1 MNRFFLLL
9 VCASVTVAQ
18 SPRAMIERALE
29 HLGMEW
35 SDVQLPSDLAGR
47 DRHRID
53 AVDEVF
59 TDPLAMLRRC
69 EQLSRFADH
78 LRSGSLQM
86 VADSLSTL
94 CGYSSGTPQ
103 LSSRVDWEYYPT
115 NQLDSMLLRSSLVY
129 QSIIQQYLTP
139 LLAYR
144 IATREV
150 RRLIRT
156 NELLLA
162 MSDSLWLLSSDDEK
176 ADPYLHKAAELR
188 GDSIA
193 REYFD
198 AALTPEIGSLL
209 SGALQLYSQLL
220 GVLHRTGEAQQ
231 LLLDSIRTIVWDTP
245 LGRCAIG
252 GPGDDV
258 YRGDY
263 VLIFDVGGNDAYF
276 LESTKERAFERGVQ
290 VIIDLNGNDT
300 YVGSDY
306 SLGAGIAGCG
316 ILIDGA
322 GDDSYR
328 AGNYSLGSGLWGVGI
343 LYDIAGNDNYRGG
356 TFSQGSGAF
365 GIGILLDGGGNDHYT
380 VAAHGQAFAGT
391 RGVGLLVDFQGNDSY
406 MSASPFLD
414 VLRYESHYLTFTQGA
429 ALGYRPIA
437 SGGIALLS
445 DRGGNDVYT
454 TDIYGQG
461 TAYWFGLGMLEDRSG
476 EDRFIAYQYAQGAG
490 IHFAHGLLWDHGGN
504 DLYFAR
510 GVSQG
515 CGHDVGVG
523 MLLDEVGDDTF
534 TVESL
539 SLGGGNANAVSL
551 FLDERGDD
559 AYAARNESNTRGFS
573 DLRRGLPMLGVF
585 VDARGS
591 DRYALHRG
599 NQTAQIKSTFGI
611 AWDAELEN
619 IETSSH
625 RSAEPSSV
633 DTLLPASLDSLFVLA
648 STPLLKYQHLVG
660 RARSAI
666 VAQGIST
673 VPFLATKLGT
683 RFPRERLALEE
694 MLPRLYRADSLAVT
708 QLLADSL
715 HSTNT
720 ATLLFSLWA
729 IGKCRIAALADS
741 MIRFAR
747 HNDWRVRAA
756 VAQQVG
762 EGKFRTVV
770 HHIVRLLSDN
780 HPWVRAR
787 AAYAVAATLG
797 TEAHKVT
804 LTALG
809 DTAAIVRTSA
819 VLGYRENTSWNPAT
833 LASLLRSAPTE
844 RGKIAVVLCAGM
856 LDSTA
861 NQFWEHWMQFANVV
875 AQQSPAVRAAFYR
888 TILTSPLRCTLDGL
902 LIREPNEE
910 LRAELS
916 RSLAIEP
923 CPEALPPYPRR
934 KGSRSLR

>member
-1 MNRFFLLL
+1 
-9 VCASVTVAQ
+9 
-18 SPRAMIERALE
+18 
-29 HLGMEW
+29 
-35 SDVQLPSDLAGR
+35 
-47 DRHRID
+47 
-53 AVDEVF
+53 
-59 TDPLAMLRRC
+59 
-69 EQLSRFADH
+69 
-78 LRSGSLQM
+78 
-86 VADSLSTL
+86 
-94 CGYSSGTPQ
+94 
-103 LSSRVDWEYYPT
+103 
-115 NQLDSMLLRSSLVY
+115 
-129 QSIIQQYLTP
+129 
-139 LLAYR
+139 
-144 IATREV
+144 
-150 RRLIRT
+150 
-156 NELLLA
+156 
-162 MSDSLWLLSSDDEK
+162 
-176 ADPYLHKAAELR
+176 
-188 GDSIA
+188 
-193 REYFD
+193 
-198 AALTPEIGSLL
+198 
-209 SGALQLYSQLL
+209 
-220 GVLHRTGEAQQ
+220 
-231 LLLDSIRTIVWDTP
+231 
-245 LGRCAIG
+245 
-252 GPGDDV
+252 
-258 YRGDY
+258 
-263 VLIFDVGGNDAYF
+263 
-276 LESTKERAFERGVQ
+276 
-290 VIIDLNGNDT
+290 
-300 YVGSDY
+300 
-306 SLGAGIAGCG
+306 
-316 ILIDGA
+316 
-322 GDDSYR
+322 
-328 AGNYSLGSGLWGVGI
+328 
-343 LYDIAGNDNYRGG
+343 
-356 TFSQGSGAF
+356 
-365 GIGILLDGGGNDHYT
+365 
-380 VAAHGQAFAGT
+380 
-391 RGVGLLVDFQGNDSY
+391 
-406 MSASPFLD
+406 
-414 VLRYESHYLTFTQGA
+414 
-429 ALGYRPIA
+429 
-437 SGGIALLS
+437 
-445 DRGGNDVYT
+445 
-454 TDIYGQG
+454 
-461 TAYWFGLGMLEDRSG
+461 
-476 EDRFIAYQYAQGAG
+476 
-490 IHFAHGLLWDHGGN
+490 
-504 DLYFAR
+504 
-510 GVSQG
+510 
-515 CGHDVGVG
+515 

>member
-1 MNRFFLLL
+1 MKWIFLLV
-9 VCASVTVAQ
+9 VCASLTLAQ
-18 SPRAMIERALE
+18 SPRAIVERALE
-29 HLGMEW
+29 RLGMEW
-35 SDVQLPSDLAGR
+35 SDVQLPSDLAVR

-53 AVDEVF
+53 AVEEVF

-78 LRSGSLQM
+78 FRSGLLQT
-86 VADSLSTL
+86 VVDSLCSL
-94 CGYSSGTPQ
+94 CGYSSGKLS
-103 LSSRVDWEYYPT
+103 LSSRGDWEYYPT
-115 NQLDSMLLRSSLVY
+115 NPLDSILLRSSLVY

-139 LLAYR
+139 ILAYH

-150 RRLIRT
+150 RRFLRT
-156 NELLLA
+156 NELLFV
-162 MSDSLWLLSSDDEK
+162 MSDSLWLLSSDDEN
-176 ADPYLHKAAELR
+176 ADPYKHKAAELR

-209 SGALQLYSQLL
+209 SSALQLYGHLL
-220 GVLHRTGEAQQ
+220 GVLHRTHDAQQ
-231 LLLDSIRTIVWDTP
+231 LLQDSIRTIVWDTP

-263 VLIFDVGGNDAYF
+263 VFIFDVGGNDAYF

-306 SLGAGIAGCG
+306 TLGAGIAGCG

-328 AGNYSLGSGLWGVGI
+328 AGNYSLGSGLWGIGV
-343 LYDIAGNDNYRGG
+343 LYDIAGSDSYRGG
-356 TFSQGSGAF
+356 TFSQGAGAF
-365 GIGILLDGGGNDHYT
+365 GIGILLDGSGNDHYT

-391 RGVGLLVDFQGNDSY
+391 RGAGLLVDYHGNDSY
-406 MSASPFLD
+406 MTASPFLD
-414 VLRYESHYLTFTQGA
+414 ILRYESHYVTFTQGA

-445 DRGGNDVYT
+445 DREGNDVYT

-461 TAYWFGLGMLEDRSG
+461 TAYWYGLGMLEDRSG

-523 MLLDEVGDDTF
+523 MLLDEAGDDTF

-539 SLGGGNANAVSL
+539 SLGGGNANAISL

-559 AYAARNESNTRGFS
+559 AYVARNEGNTRGFS

-611 AWDAELEN
+611 AWDTEFEN
-619 IETSSH
+619 VEASSH
-625 RSAEPSSV
+625 RMAEPSRG

-666 VAQGIST
+666 IAQGMSAL
-673 VPFLATKLGT
+673 PFLATKLGT

-694 MLPRLYRADSLAVT
+694 MVPRLYRADSIAVT
-708 QLLADSL
+708 QLLSDSL
-715 HSTNT
+715 HSTNM
-720 ATLLFSLWA
+720 ATLLFCLWA

-741 MIRFAR
+741 IIRFAH

-762 EGKFRTVV
+762 EGKFRD
-770 HHIVRLLSDN
+770 IVPGIFRLLRDN

-797 TEAHKVT
+797 ADAHKVT
-804 LTALG
+804 LAALG
-809 DTAAIVRTSA
+809 DAAVIVRTSA

-833 LASLLRSAPTE
+833 LASLLRSASTE

-861 NQFWEHWMQFANVV
+861 SQFWEQWMQLADVV

-888 TILTSPLRCTLDGL
+888 TIVTSPLRCTLDGL
-902 LIREPNEE
+902 LVREPNEE

-923 CPEALPPYPRR
+923 CPEAVPPFPRR
-934 KGSRSLR
+934 KGSRSHR